1 MFYYVPMLYVL
12 QELMEVF
19 DGNGIMLVFYSTMFI
34 CSINTV
40 VYLYYKYVHIT

>member
-19 DGNGIMLVFYSTMFI
+19 DGNGIMLVFFSTYYGY
-34 CSINTV
+34 V
-40 VYLYYKYVHIT
+40 V